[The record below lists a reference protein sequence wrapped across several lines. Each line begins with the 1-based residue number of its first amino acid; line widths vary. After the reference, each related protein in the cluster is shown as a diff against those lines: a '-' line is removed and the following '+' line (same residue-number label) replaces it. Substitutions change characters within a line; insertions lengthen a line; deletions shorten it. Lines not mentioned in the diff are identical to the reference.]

1 MGGTRR
7 GQRWCKVGASSCAA
21 KKGDGESDE
30 RGANAGTSGGTN
42 KQILGRSRVHIGTVD
57 LISGQLV
64 IPVSIVFRYCIY
76 LKFVHAVV

>member
-1 MGGTRR
+1 MRMGGTRR

-42 KQILGRSRVHIGTVD
+42 KQMLGRSRV
-57 LISGQLV
+57 LISRPIDASKLCA
-64 IPVSIVFRYCIY
+64 SM
-76 LKFVHAVV
+76 